1 MAEESSIQKRRI
13 NSKFFTKVIYFFP
26 VQLLFLHIKR
36 NHILLLFWLVLFLY
50 VSGNLG
56 VGFGI
61 DTLFLAPIY
70 MGQIGPWS
78 FLIIGFSLGGFIMAF
93 HIYSYIL
100 FSRDFTFLATL
111 SRPFLKFCL
120 NNMLIPSLFILT
132 YLVQIYFFLT
142 EEELMNSGIVMIY
155 IICVLIGLF
164 IFYILS
170 ILYFIQFNKNVF
182 VISGKTETYF

>member
-78 FLIIGFSLGGFIMAF
+78 FLIMGFSLGGFIMAF
-93 HIYSYIL
+93 HIYS
-100 FSRDFTFLATL
+100 
-111 SRPFLKFCL
+111 
-120 NNMLIPSLFILT
+120 
-132 YLVQIYFFLT
+132 
-142 EEELMNSGIVMIY
+142 
-155 IICVLIGLF
+155 
-164 IFYILS
+164 
-170 ILYFIQFNKNVF
+170 
-182 VISGKTETYF
+182 